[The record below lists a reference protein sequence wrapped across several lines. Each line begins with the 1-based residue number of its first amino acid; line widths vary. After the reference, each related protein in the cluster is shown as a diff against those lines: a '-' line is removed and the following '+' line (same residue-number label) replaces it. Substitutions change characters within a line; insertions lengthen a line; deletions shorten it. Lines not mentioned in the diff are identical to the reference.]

1 MRTLLAYGLTGML
14 LLAGCSQTKVAPIP
28 RPAPKPIL
36 IDEYSVL
43 DDKSSAPSISDAKL
57 QKQLEVARAHY
68 LKALKLVEKNDQQG
82 AAKHFEASVAILNG
96 LMTHPD
102 IDALPEY
109 SKLSQSVIRDYEDKI
124 TSIES
129 LDSTSSFF
137 VLRDKMF
144 QEIELLPVT
153 WSRPTSAVAETG
165 PEKPDTLQIGLND
178 NEAVDQ
184 TIAFF
189 TSEKG
194 RKFFSKW
201 LARSGRFFAMYERIL
216 EEEGAP
222 EELKYLSMIESGLNP
237 TVTSKAQ
244 AVGLWQF
251 ISSTGKEYGMQVD
264 WYRDERRDPEKA
276 TRAAARYLT
285 DLYEMM
291 GDWHLALA
299 SYNCGPGRMR
309 RAIRQAD
316 TADYWIARQF
326 LPRETRQYVPLYIAA
341 AKIARDPAAYG
352 FTDIVYE
359 QPDNYETVPVT
370 GAYEFKTL
378 ADAVG
383 ISVETLRDLN
393 PELLRD
399 KIPPG
404 ESNYRLRVPS
414 GYSSTLAAVLDTLP
428 APEEASIS
436 WVRHKVKKGETVTRI
451 AAQYGVS
458 VSELL
463 EANGMNSKS
472 RLVRGK
478 VLKVPVPSS
487 SGSKKQDGIQQADA
501 SATIAEANPQGQDK
515 SVEATAPAATQP
527 KQTQTPA
534 AATASRH
541 TGSVT
546 PPAAPAAATTTVA
559 TAVAAT
565 VATNESNVL
574 TLLADAPTAERKS
587 THGEP
592 AAINQ
597 PVAGAGQATQTREA
611 APTTRVAAHSAEPKA
626 KKEETAAK
634 KKEEKKASVVVHKV
648 KRGETLSGIAT
659 RYGVSMN
666 DLKEWNPKGI
676 TRKNEVL
683 SGASLRVYQNGAAPA
698 AAKKTSAK
706 TSAKTKKTEKKS
718 ARPKRYKVRRGESLN
733 SIADKFGVKVSD
745 LRKNNPRL
753 KKGTLKAG
761 QVINLR

>member
-1 MRTLLAYGLTGML
+1 MRTIFAYGLTATL
-14 LLAGCSQTKVAPIP
+14 LLVGCSQTRVAPVT
-28 RPAPKPIL
+28 RVAPKPIL

-57 QKQLEVARAHY
+57 QKQLELARAHY

-82 AAKHFEASVAILNG
+82 AAKHFEAAVAVLNG

-109 SKLSQSVIRDYEDKI
+109 SRLSQSVIRDYEDKI

-153 WSRPTSAVAETG
+153 WSRPSSSVAETG
-165 PEKPDTLQIGLND
+165 PEKPDTLRISLNE
-178 NEAVDQ
+178 NEAVEQ

-201 LARSGRFFAMYERIL
+201 LARSGRFFPMYERIL

-222 EELKYLSMIESGLNP
+222 DELKYLSMIESGLNP
-237 TVTSKAQ
+237 TVTSKAA

-276 TRAAARYLT
+276 TRAAARYLN

-309 RAIRQAD
+309 RAVRQAD

-359 QPDNYETVPVT
+359 QPDNYEVVPVT
-370 GAYEFKTL
+370 GAYDFQTL

-383 ISVETLRDLN
+383 ITVGTLRDLN

-404 ESNYRLRVPS
+404 EVNYELRVPS
-414 GYSSTLAAVLDTLP
+414 GYSQTLAAVLDTLAVP
-428 APEEASIS
+428 DEAAIS

-451 AAQYGVS
+451 AAQYGVG

-463 EANGMNSKS
+463 EANGMNSRSK
-472 RLVRGK
+472 LLRGK
-478 VLKVPVPSS
+478 VLKVPVAAAAPA
-487 SGSKKQDGIQQADA
+487 KKDDDEKQNNAADA
-501 SATIAEANPQGQDK
+501 SATVADADK
-515 SVEATAPAATQP
+515 P
-527 KQTQTPA
+527 TPA
-534 AATASRH
+534 AESNPVAAQPQRASTPQHRNTTPTA
-541 TGSVT
+541 
-546 PPAAPAAATTTVA
+546 PPATVTTTVA
-559 TAVAAT
+559 TAVAAS
-565 VATNESNVL
+565 VAANDNEVL
-574 TLLADAPTAERKS
+574 TLLADAPTAERK
-587 THGEP
+587 P
-592 AAINQ
+592 AHAPAETAVPQ
-597 PVAGAGQATQTREA
+597 PVAGSRPVADTRQSAPATHTPA
-611 APTTRVAAHSAEPKA
+611 ARTAEPK
-626 KKEETAAK
+626 KV
-634 KKEEKKASVVVHKV
+634 EEKKASVVVHKV
-648 KRGETLSGIAT
+648 KRGETLSGIAS
-659 RYGVSMN
+659 RYGVSMS
-666 DLKEWNPKGI
+666 DLREWNPKGI
-676 TRKNEVL
+676 TRRNDVL
-683 SGASLRVYQNGAAPA
+683 SGASLRIYQNGAAPA
-698 AAKKTSAK
+698 KKSETGAKKSSK
-706 TSAKTKKTEKKS
+706 TTAQKKKAS
-718 ARPKRYKVRRGESLN
+718 SPKRYKVRRGETLTG
-733 SIADKFGVKVSD
+733 IADKFGVSLRD
-745 LRKNNPRL
+745 LQKKNPRL
-753 KKGTLKAG
+753 KKGKLKAG